1 MLKYI
6 FFALL
11 FSVHAHANTERVL
24 LCDGAGRKD
33 NYEFA
38 VPCALVAKTVKLE
51 NKSIN
56 NGTLY
61 ATNGGFYIEAPS
73 GFVLMKHYYNG
84 VLFECSDEKR
94 IGFVPI
100 RWRYDISS
108 LTKSYDEIYKIDR
121 EDMQIFFHQHV
132 DDLKDY
138 NITSYAALI
147 SHKGMAEDKL
157 YMIDS
162 AGFTLAGLK
171 KRKPA
176 FFGGVIGCMAEIA
189 VGRLLFVLS
198 HAASQGE
205 RSGTDAGRSGHNR
218 LSAPQGHFLRGA

>member
-6 FFALL
+6 FFTLL
-11 FSVHAHANTERVL
+11 FSVHAYANAEQTL
-24 LCDGAGRKD
+24 LC
-33 NYEFA
+33 YEEKIESD
-38 VPCALVAKTVKLE
+38 VPCVLVAKTVKLE

-84 VLFECSDEKR
+84 VLFEYSDEKR

-121 EDMQIFFHQHV
+121 EDMHIFFHQHIDV
-132 DDLKDY
+132 FKDY

-147 SHKGMAEDKL
+147 IHKGMAEDML

-162 AGFTLAGLK
+162 AGFTLEELK
-171 KRKPA
+171 QVLA
-176 FFGGVIGCMAEIA
+176 TI
-189 VGRLLFVLS
+189 RLIEPDSL
-198 HAASQGE
+198 
-205 RSGTDAGRSGHNR
+205 
-218 LSAPQGHFLRGA
+218 LRP